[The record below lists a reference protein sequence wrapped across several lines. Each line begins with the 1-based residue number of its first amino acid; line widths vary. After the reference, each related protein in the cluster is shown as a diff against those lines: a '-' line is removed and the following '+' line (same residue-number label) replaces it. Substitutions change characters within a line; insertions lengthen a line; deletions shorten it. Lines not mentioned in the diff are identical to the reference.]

1 MNKNIKVAL
10 AQDAL
15 SCFAKVPDKV
25 QKKVSEFIAKFMS
38 NPESPGINYEL
49 LTGIKDRNLRSVRFG
64 DDYRGIVL
72 KPETG
77 NVYVLLWIDHHDEA
91 YSWAKRHQ
99 CRIHPDTGAL
109 QVLLADYEKEL
120 PSQPAKGIEK
130 GLFHSLH
137 DRDLCK
143 IGLPQEVIPVVRSI
157 ITEADLDRIIPQL
170 PEEVCDSLYQLA
182 AGYSLQEVLNDLE
195 DPVPAKVK
203 VDVED
208 FAAALSRMQSQ
219 RRFVVV
225 ESENELQAML
235 NAPLEKWRVFLH
247 PSQRNLVQ
255 KNWSGPVSVL
265 GGAGTGKTVVAIHR
279 AKWLVSKVFIN
290 KNDCILLTTFTKNLA
305 DDIRNNLRHI
315 CSKDQFDRILV
326 IHIDKLL
333 NDLVK
338 EHKFGWHI
346 AWDHKRSRE
355 FWNKALLEDRT
366 QGKCDARFFKEEW
379 ERIILPQGITKR
391 EEYLAA
397 DRTGRKGRLTRAD
410 RANIWPVF
418 ETYRTLLVN
427 NGFREPDDA
436 MRESCLYIQHNK
448 LSFPYRAIIVDEAQD
463 MGMQTFCLIRAMAGE
478 QRENDLF
485 IVGDA
490 HQRIYGKK
498 VVLSRCGIKV
508 TGRSRKLRINYR
520 TTEEIRRQAVSIL
533 DNTAVDNLDGGSD
546 DNKAY
551 KSLVHG
557 SAPLFKG
564 YKTFDEECDFIA
576 EYLKDDRRKVGG
588 IKSVCIVLRTNDL
601 VDRYRESIEER
612 NVPIKILKNDFTDD
626 LPDDSN
632 GIATM
637 HRVKGLEFDAVIIA
651 GASKKNFS
659 SISTPDEDSM
669 MHEDSTIAERS
680 LLYVAMT
687 RAKKEVLVTWNGELT
702 PLLGNIGRSGETVS
716 KT

>member
-15 SCFAKVPDKV
+15 SCFAKVPEKV

-38 NPESPGINYEL
+38 NPESPGINYET

-64 DDYRGIVL
+64 DDFRGIVL

-109 QVLLADYEKEL
+109 QVLLADYDMEL
-120 PSQPAKGIEK
+120 AIQPSQTAAK

-137 DRDLCK
+137 DRELCR
-143 IGLPQEVIPVVRSI
+143 IGLPQELIPIVRGI
-157 ITEADLDRIIPQL
+157 KTEADLDRIISQL
-170 PEEVCDSLYQLA
+170 PEEVCDPLYQLA
-182 AGYSLQEVLNDLE
+182 AGYTLQEVLNDLE
-195 DPVPAKVK
+195 DPVTDVIK

-208 FAAALSRMQSQ
+208 FAAALTRMQSQ

-235 NAPLEKWRVFLH
+235 NAPMEKWRVFLH
-247 PSQRNLVQ
+247 PSQRKLVQ

-279 AKWLVSKVFIN
+279 AKWLVSKVFIG
-290 KNDCILLTTFTKNLA
+290 KNDRILLTTFTKNLA
-305 DDIRNNLRHI
+305 DDIKHNLRRI
-315 CSKDQFDRILV
+315 CTLEQTDRIFV
-326 IHIDKLL
+326 VHIDKLL

-338 EHKFGWHI
+338 ENKFGWHI
-346 AWDHKRSRE
+346 AWDSKRSRE
-355 FWNKALLEDRT
+355 LWNKALSEDRT
-366 QGKCDARFFKEEW
+366 QGAFDSRFYKDEW
-379 ERIILPQGITKR
+379 ERVILPQGITKR
-391 EEYLAA
+391 NEYFAA
-397 DRTGRKGRLTRAD
+397 DRTGRRGRLIRAD

-418 ETYRTLLVN
+418 ETYRTLLEN
-427 NGFREPDDA
+427 NGLREPDDA
-436 MRESCLYIQHNK
+436 MRETWQFIQHNK
-448 LSFPYRAIIVDEAQD
+448 LTFPYRAIIVDEAQD
-463 MGMQTFCLIRAMAGE
+463 MGMQTFCLIRALAGE

-498 VVLSRCGIKV
+498 VVLSRCGVKV

-533 DNTAVDNLDGGSD
+533 DNAPVDNLDGGLD

-557 SAPLFKG
+557 SAPLFKA
-564 YKTFDEECDFIA
+564 YKTFDKECDFIA
-576 EYLKDDRRKVGG
+576 EYLKDEGRKSGG
-588 IKSVCIVLRTNDL
+588 IKSVCVVLRTNDL
-601 VDRYRESIEER
+601 VDRYRDSLEER
-612 NVPIKILKNDFTDD
+612 NVPIKVLKNDFADD
-626 LPDDSN
+626 LLDDSI

-651 GASKKNFS
+651 GASNKNFS
-659 SISTPDEDSM
+659 SVRTPDEDSM
-669 MHEDSTIAERS
+669 IHEDSTIAERS

-702 PLLGNIGRSGETVS
+702 PLLGNN
-716 KT
+716 